1 MLTFARYPL
10 FLTLFGLL
18 LTWSPA
24 APVAAAD
31 VMSGTELLAFCKN
44 IDGTS
49 KAACYG
55 YLLAVVDSRTLGAA
69 GSERQCELPQRVEME
84 AVRETIVNQLETE
97 PARQSLSAL
106 VAILSG
112 LNQAYPCR

>member
-1 MLTFARYPL
+1 
-10 FLTLFGLL
+10 
-18 LTWSPA
+18 
-24 APVAAAD
+24 
-31 VMSGTELLAFCKN
+31 MSGTELLAFCKN

-69 GSERQCELPQRVEME
+69 SSERQCELPQRVEME

>member
-1 MLTFARYPL
+1 MSNFARTPLLL
-10 FLTLFGLL
+10 FLLGLL
-18 LTWSPA
+18 MAWSPA

-69 GSERQCELPQRVEME
+69 GSKRQCELPLSVEME
-84 AVRETIVNQLETE
+84 TIRELIVNQLEAE
-97 PARQSLSAL
+97 PSRQSLSAL
-106 VAILSG
+106 GVILGG
-112 LNQAYPCR
+112 LNKAYPCR